1 MTSLAPVAPRVSLTR
16 IRAVALVRL
25 RRLLRTRRLLL
36 AAVMTLLPWFIV
48 DQTLLVARLSAL
60 TEFTIVGLT
69 VLGAGAVAEDLDG
82 GQYAI
87 ALTHD
92 CAPIELLAGEA
103 ATTLLLA
110 VVLAAV
116 QLPIALGAS
125 TVAHV
130 ATLLLCLGW
139 LVALLAGWMSMMLLA
154 ATAINGVGNA
164 VAMIPLLTVIP
175 ILQGTTI
182 LERLPASVSAVARFA
197 VELLPTP
204 QQATTMY
211 EALLLGA
218 TPPRLA
224 PIALLAAPIGFFAL
238 AAFRL
243 ARLEPAR
250 RLSV

>member
-1 MTSLAPVAPRVSLTR
+1 MMGLDSTAQRVSLVR
-16 IRAVALVRL
+16 IGADAIVRL

-48 DQTLLVARLSAL
+48 DPTLLVARLSAL
-60 TEFTIVGLT
+60 TEFTVIGLT
-69 VLGAGAVAEDLDG
+69 VLGAGALAEDLDG

-87 ALTHD
+87 ALTHG
-92 CAPIELLAGEA
+92 CTPIELLAGEA

-116 QLPIALGAS
+116 QLPIALGAG
-125 TVAHV
+125 TVAHL

-139 LVALLAGWMSMMLLA
+139 LVALLVGWMSIMLVA
-154 ATAINGVGNA
+154 STAINGVGNA
-164 VAMIPLLTVIP
+164 VAMIPLLTIVP
-175 ILQGTTI
+175 ILQGTAL
-182 LERLPASVSAVARFA
+182 LERLPAPAAAVVRFG

-204 QQATTMY
+204 QQATRMY

-224 PIALLAAPIGFFAL
+224 PIALVIAPIGFFAL
-238 AAFRL
+238 ATLRL

-250 RLSV
+250 RIAV